1 MTIYR
6 FSIEVS
12 GIDPNEMGLEDR
24 FYGDGVDDALISVSN
39 GRLVFAFDREA
50 TDAESPSIRRERKY
64 SSAAAVLRGWRGTI
78 PERGI
83 PPTKAYR

>member
-39 GRLVFAFDREA
+39 GRLVLAFDREA
-50 TDAESPSIRRERKY
+50 TDAEFAIHSAREDILKRGGSIARVAWDDPRTWD
-64 SSAAAVLRGWRGTI
+64 SAD
-78 PERGI
+78 
-83 PPTKAYR
+83 

>member
-50 TDAESPSIRRERKY
+50 TDAESGIHSAREDILK
-64 SSAAAVLRGWRGTI
+64 RGG
-78 PERGI
+78 
-83 PPTKAYR
+83 